1 MVMECLGLKKYL
13 TCAAIAF
20 ITAAG
25 IIGCSN
31 TSSGDTAGIFI
42 ETNTGNKAT
51 ARIAISTANL
61 DLNAGDTIIVH
72 KEIAD
77 TVGDTAYVS
86 IVDLQR
92 VANSTECVSGIMVID
107 SFPVGQ
113 YDSIQIHPVLGK
125 VRSAS
130 VNWSIVADTLNFDS
144 ALEVFFDGVVPI
156 RLPQG
161 FEDLASNDEIF
172 KDMPVAVRIEG
183 ISRPCLQDF
192 DGNVILLDRSRGDST
207 LYWGVLPQVIFNESG
222 EIQLDI
228 ISNCQANNNLNLAL
242 GRHAEHFDDFETS
255 EAAQNSGLA
264 LTSVMGGAR
273 WTDSTDNWTYIGN
286 FEPFVDGNSIALSI
300 WFKMDSTQANNY
312 TQIVSAKKDSS
323 GYNSTGITLQQRGT
337 TSAINLRIDAEDGD
351 YNKLVGRA
359 DGLLDNEWHNY
370 AFIINGDS
378 VTTFVD
384 GKINTQEVFE
394 HGNGFA
400 NVKQNIAIGGKGARG
415 GIDELFFFDGTQSE
429 NWMRLFYALQ
439 VASRQD

>member
-1 MVMECLGLKKYL
+1 MKKYL
-13 TCAAIAF
+13 TGAAFALA
-20 ITAAG
+20 TVASL
-25 IIGCSN
+25 IGCSESASDN
-31 TSSGDTAGIFI
+31 TAGIFI
-42 ETNTGNKAT
+42 ETNTGNKVT
-51 ARIAISTANL
+51 ARIAISTADLN
-61 DLNAGDTIIVH
+61 LNAGDTIVVH
-72 KEIAD
+72 KETAD

-86 IVDLQR
+86 IVDFQR
-92 VANSTECVSGIMVID
+92 IADSMECVSGIMVID

-113 YDSIQIHPVLGK
+113 YDSVQIHPVSGEA
-125 VRSAS
+125 RSAR
-130 VNWSIVADTLNFDS
+130 VNWSIAADTLNFDN
-144 ALEVFFDGVVPI
+144 ALKASFDGVAAI
-156 RLPQG
+156 ALPQG
-161 FEDLASNDEIF
+161 FEDLASADETF
-172 KDMPVAVRIEG
+172 ENMPVAVRIEN
-183 ISRPCLQDF
+183 ISKPCLQDF
-192 DGNVILLDRSRGDST
+192 DGNVILLDRSKGTDST
-207 LYWGVLPQVIFNESG
+207 LYWGVLPQVIFSDNG
-222 EIQLDI
+222 KIQLDI
-228 ISNCQANNNLNLAL
+228 ISNCQANNNLNLTL
-242 GRHAEHFDDFETS
+242 GRHVEHFDDFEVS
-255 EAAQNSGLA
+255 EVAKESGLA

>member
-1 MVMECLGLKKYL
+1 MERSGIKKYL
-13 TCAAIAF
+13 TGAAFAF

-31 TSSGDTAGIFI
+31 TSSSDTAGIFI
-42 ETNTGNKAT
+42 ETNTGNKQT
-51 ARIAISTANL
+51 ARIAVSTASI
-61 DLNAGDTIIVH
+61 DLSAGDTIVIH
-72 KEIAD
+72 KETTD

-86 IVDLQR
+86 IVNLQR
-92 VANSTECVSGIMVID
+92 IADSIECVSGIMVID
-107 SFPVGQ
+107 SIPVGL
-113 YDSIQIHPVLGK
+113 YDSVQIHPVSGK

-130 VNWSIVADTLNFDS
+130 VNWSIAADTLNFDT
-144 ALEVFFDGVVPI
+144 ALDASFDGVVAFA
-156 RLPQG
+156 LPQG
-161 FEDLASNDEIF
+161 FEDLANADEKF
-172 KDMPVAVRIEG
+172 DNMPIAVRIEG
-183 ISRPCLQDF
+183 LNKPCLQDF
-192 DGNVILLDRSRGDST
+192 DGNVILLDRSKGDTT
-207 LYWGVLPQVIFNESG
+207 LYWGVLPQVIFNDNG

-228 ISNCQANNNLNLAL
+228 ISNCQATNDLNLAL
-242 GRHAEHFDDFETS
+242 GRHAEHFDDFEAS
-255 EAAQNSGLA
+255 ETAQTSGLA

-439 VASRQD
+439 VTAR

>member
-1 MVMECLGLKKYL
+1 MECLGMKKYL
-13 TCAAIAF
+13 TGAALAF

-31 TSSGDTAGIFI
+31 TSSSDTAGIFI
-42 ETNTGNKAT
+42 ETNTGNKQT
-51 ARIAISTANL
+51 ARIAVSTASL
-61 DLNAGDTIIVH
+61 DLSAGDTIVIH
-72 KEIAD
+72 KETAD

-86 IVDLQR
+86 IVNLQR
-92 VANSTECVSGIMVID
+92 VADSIECVSGIMVID
-107 SFPVGQ
+107 SIPVGQ
-113 YDSIQIHPVLGK
+113 YDSVQIHPVSGK
-125 VRSAS
+125 ARSAS
-130 VNWSIVADTLNFDS
+130 VNWSIAADTLNFDS
-144 ALEVFFDGVVPI
+144 ALEASFDGVVAI
-156 RLPQG
+156 ALPQG
-161 FEDLASNDEIF
+161 FEDLASADEKF
-172 KDMPVAVRIEG
+172 EDMPIAVRIEG
-183 ISRPCLQDF
+183 LNKPCLQDF
-192 DGNVILLDRSRGDST
+192 DGNVILLDRSKGDTT
-207 LYWGVLPQVIFNESG
+207 LYWGVLPQVTFSENS
-222 EIQLDI
+222 EIQFDI

-242 GRHAEHFDDFETS
+242 GRHAEHFDNFEVS
-255 EAAQNSGLA
+255 KAAKESGLA

-286 FEPFVDGNSIALSI
+286 FEPFVDGNSIAQSI

-359 DGLLDNEWHNY
+359 DDLLDNEWHNY